1 MLFYATTDEPRVAEV
16 AAGLDAHHVD
26 YHLDA
31 EIRERHGWREE
42 FEAALRTSSVYAL
55 FVSPELLASD
65 WAVLEIGLAL
75 ARVRQGKATVLLVL
89 LRDVVI
95 PEHLRT
101 FRALDARRMTGQEI
115 AAEIGAEL
123 TRNGRKTDLPGG
135 LTASEAAA
143 KGDQGGWKELSA
155 EARRGR
161 LLDDAAA
168 VAHEHSRTGRSADAI
183 RRDFLGNL
191 FCLQA
196 RFPAIATKNDQYMAL
211 AYTVRDR
218 LLKRWINTS
227 STYHTRKVRTVCYL
241 SAEFLP
247 GPHLGNALINLGIW
261 EPTRQAMAELGIALE
276 DLLEQEQE
284 PGLGSGGL
292 GRLAACYLDS
302 LSTLQI
308 PAIGYGIR
316 YEFGIFEQA
325 IKFGWQVELADNWL
339 RFGNPWEIVRPEV
352 AFEVKLRGRTEG
364 RFDADGRFRAS
375 WVPESVIRG
384 VACDTPIPGYGV
396 GTANLL
402 RLWKAEACESFDLQ
416 AFNRGDYYGAV
427 SGKIGSETVSKVL
440 YPNDEP
446 EVGKAL
452 RLQQQ
457 YFFVSCSLRDMLRI
471 FFQGETAIE
480 RFPEKYAVQLNDTH
494 PAIAVAELMR
504 LLLDEHDLDWGPAW
518 DVTRRTFAY
527 TNHTLLPEALES
539 WPMGL
544 FASLLP
550 RHLEIIFEIN
560 RRFLDDVRARFPGD
574 EARVQRLSLIDS
586 HGEPR
591 LRMANL
597 ACVGCHAINGVAA
610 LHTELL
616 ESETLRDFHELWPE
630 KFSNKTNGVTPRR
643 FMVLANPGLSRLLA
657 ERIGEK
663 WITDLSETRRLEPLA
678 DDAGFQHD
686 WRRVKRAAKVDLA
699 RLIQR
704 STGVIVD
711 PDSIFDIQAKRIHEY
726 KRQHLNLL
734 HVITLYN
741 RIRRFPESAHA
752 RRTVIFA
759 GKAAPSYTMAKLIIK
774 LINSLA
780 DVVNNDR
787 KVSDHLKV
795 VFVPNFNVKNAQLI
809 YPAADLSEQISTAG
823 KEASG
828 TGNMKFAM
836 NGALTVGTLDGANV
850 EIREAVGAENFF
862 LFGLTSEDV
871 HRVVNEGYRPREI
884 YEREPELR
892 EALDQIRDG
901 FFSGGDTEVFR
912 PLVDSLIHH
921 DPYLV
926 LADYGSYVCCQKEV
940 QRAYQDVPRWT
951 RMSILNVARMGRFS
965 SDRAVREY
973 CEDIWNVSAV
983 PVGNDPDLEPHEG
996 EAARSDTTVPAIA
1009 KRG

>member
-1 MLFYATTDEPRVAEV
+1 MVSEGRRAFLFYAATDESRVAEV
-16 AAGLDAHHVD
+16 TQALDARHVD
-26 YHLDA
+26 CHLDA
-31 EIRERHGWREE
+31 EIRKRHGWREE
-42 FEAALRTSSVYAL
+42 FEVALKTSSVYAL
-55 FVSPELLASD
+55 FVSPELFASD

-75 ARVRQGKATVLLVL
+75 GRVRQSQASLLLIL
-89 LRDVVI
+89 LRDAAI
-95 PEHLRT
+95 PEPLRA
-101 FRALDARRMTGQEI
+101 FRSLDAKLMTGSAI
-115 AAEIGAEL
+115 AAEICAEFDPKTHA
-123 TRNGRKTDLPGG
+123 TRPPGGPPESATAPAGNGDKAARHLPG
-135 LTASEAAA
+135 
-143 KGDQGGWKELSA
+143 
-155 EARRGR
+155 
-161 LLDDAAA
+161 DAAA
-168 VAHEHSRTGRSADAI
+168 AHEHSRTGRSADAI
-183 RRDFLGNL
+183 GRDFLGNL

-218 LLKRWINTS
+218 LLKRWINSS
-227 STYHTRKVRTVCYL
+227 STYLAGKVRTVCYI

-261 EPTRQAMAELGIALE
+261 EPTRQAMAELGIELE

-316 YEFGIFEQA
+316 YEFGMFEQA
-325 IKFGWQVELADNWL
+325 IKYGWQVELADTWL
-339 RFGNPWEIVRPEV
+339 RFGNPWEIVRPEL

-364 RFDADGRFRAS
+364 RFDADGRYRAS
-375 WVPESVIRG
+375 WVPDSVIRG

-427 SGKIGSETVSKVL
+427 NSKIGSETISKVL

-471 FFQGETAIE
+471 FFQGESALE

-494 PAIAVAELMR
+494 PAIAVVELMR
-504 LLLDEHDLDWGPAW
+504 LMLDEYDLEWEPAW
-518 DVTRRTFAY
+518 EITRRTFGY
-527 TNHTLLPEALES
+527 TNHTLLPEALET
-539 WPMGL
+539 WPVGL
-544 FASLLP
+544 FAWLLP

-560 RRFLDDVRARFPGD
+560 RRFLDEVRARYPDD
-574 EARVQRLSLIDS
+574 EARLQRLSLIDN

-591 LRMANL
+591 VRMANL
-597 ACVGCHAINGVAA
+597 ACVGSHAINGVAA

-616 ESETLRDFHELWPE
+616 KNETLHHFFELWPE

-643 FMVLANPGLSRLLA
+643 FMVLSNPGLTRIMI

-663 WITDLSETRRLEPLA
+663 WITDLGDARRLEA
-678 DDAGFQHD
+678 FAEDAGFHED
-686 WRRVKRAAKVDLA
+686 WRRAKLGAKVNLA

-704 STGVIVD
+704 LTGVSVD
-711 PDSIFDIQAKRIHEY
+711 PGSMFDIQAKRIHEY

-741 RIRRFPESAHA
+741 RIRRFPEIAHA
-752 RRTVIFA
+752 KRTVIFA
-759 GKAAPSYTMAKLIIK
+759 GKAAPNYTMAKLIIK
-774 LINSLA
+774 LINSLS
-780 DVVNNDR
+780 DVVNNDP
-787 KVSDHLKV
+787 VVGDHLKV
-795 VFVPNFNVKNAQLI
+795 VFLPNFSVKNAHVI
-809 YPAADLSEQISTAG
+809 CPAADLSEQISTAG

-836 NGALTVGTLDGANV
+836 NGALTIGTLDGANI
-850 EIREAVGAENFF
+850 EIREEVGPENFF
-862 LFGLTSEDV
+862 LFGLDAEQV
-871 HRVVNEGYRPREI
+871 QRVEREGYRPREI

-892 EALDQIRDG
+892 EAIDQIRSG

-912 PLVDSLIHH
+912 PLVDSLIYH

-926 LADYGSYVCCQKEV
+926 LADYAAYIGCQEEV
-940 QRAYQDVPRWT
+940 QRTYHDLRRWT
-951 RMSILNVARMGRFS
+951 RMSILNVARIGRFS

-973 CEDIWNVSAV
+973 CEDIWKVSAV
-983 PVGNDPDLEPHEG
+983 PVRSDRDLEPHNG
-996 EAARSDTTVPAIA
+996 QVGSFDAEAPAIG
-1009 KRG
+1009 KI

>member
-1 MLFYATTDEPRVAEV
+1 V
-16 AAGLDAHHVD
+16 
-26 YHLDA
+26 
-31 EIRERHGWREE
+31 
-42 FEAALRTSSVYAL
+42 
-55 FVSPELLASD
+55 
-65 WAVLEIGLAL
+65 
-75 ARVRQGKATVLLVL
+75 
-89 LRDVVI
+89 
-95 PEHLRT
+95 
-101 FRALDARRMTGQEI
+101 
-115 AAEIGAEL
+115 
-123 TRNGRKTDLPGG
+123 
-135 LTASEAAA
+135 
-143 KGDQGGWKELSA
+143 
-155 EARRGR
+155 
-161 LLDDAAA
+161 
-168 VAHEHSRTGRSADAI
+168 DAI

-191 FCLQA
+191 YCLQA

-227 STYHTRKVRTVCYL
+227 STYQAGKVRTVCYL

-261 EPTRQAMAELGIALE
+261 EPTRQAMAELGISLE
-276 DLLEQEQE
+276 DLLEQEHE

-339 RFGNPWEIVRPEV
+339 RFGNPWEILRPEL

-375 WVPESVIRG
+375 WVPDVVIRG
-384 VACDTPIPGYGV
+384 VACDTPIPGYAV

-427 SGKIGSETVSKVL
+427 SGKIGSETISKVL

-471 FFQGETAIE
+471 FFQGESAIE
-480 RFPEKYAVQLNDTH
+480 RFSEKYAVQLNDTH
-494 PAIAVAELMR
+494 PAIAVVELMR
-504 LLLDEHDLDWGPAW
+504 LLLDEYDLEWEPAW
-518 DVTRRTFAY
+518 DITRRTFGY

-539 WPMGL
+539 WPVGI
-544 FASLLP
+544 FAWLLP
-550 RHLEIIFEIN
+550 RHLELIFEIN
-560 RRFLDDVRARFPGD
+560 RRFLDEVRARFPGD
-574 EARVQRLSLIDS
+574 ETRVQRLSLIDS

-591 LRMANL
+591 VRMANL
-597 ACVGCHAINGVAA
+597 ACVGCHAINGVAG

-616 ESETLRDFHELWPE
+616 KNDTLRDFHEMWPE

-643 FMVLANPGLSRLLA
+643 FMVLANPGLARLLV
-657 ERIGEK
+657 ERIGAK
-663 WITDLSETRRLEPLA
+663 WITDLDDTRRLETITE
-678 DDAGFQHD
+678 DAVFLDD
-686 WRRVKRAAKVDLA
+686 WRRVKRDAKISLA

-704 STGVIVD
+704 LTGVSVN
-711 PDSIFDIQAKRIHEY
+711 PDSMFDIQAKRIHEY
-726 KRQHLNLL
+726 KRQHLNAL

-741 RIRRFPESAHA
+741 RIRRFPGSAHT
-752 RRTVIFA
+752 RRTVLFA
-759 GKAAPSYTMAKLIIK
+759 GKAAPNYTMAKLIIK
-774 LINSLA
+774 LISSLA
-780 DVVNNDR
+780 DVINNDPV
-787 KVSDHLKV
+787 VSDHLKV
-795 VFVPNFNVKNAQLI
+795 VFLPNFNVKNAQLV
-809 YPAADLSEQISTAG
+809 YPAADLSQQISTAG

-836 NGALTVGTLDGANV
+836 NGALTIGTLDGANI
-850 EIREAVGAENFF
+850 EIREAVCPENFF
-862 LFGLTSEDV
+862 LFGLTAEEV
-871 HRVVNEGYRPREI
+871 RRVEREGYRPAEI
-884 YEREPELR
+884 YEREPDLR
-892 EALDQIRDG
+892 EALDQIRSG
-901 FFSGGDTEVFR
+901 YFSGGDTEVFR
-912 PLVDSLIHH
+912 PLVDCLIYH

-926 LADYGSYVCCQKEV
+926 LADYAAYTRCQEEV
-940 QRAYQDVPRWT
+940 QRVYQDVHRWT
-951 RMSILNVARMGRFS
+951 RMSILNVARIGRFS

-973 CEDIWNVSAV
+973 CDEIWKVSAV
-983 PVGNDPDLEPHEG
+983 PVGSDRDLLPHDAG
-996 EAARSDTTVPAIA
+996 TVVRDAGRPHAIA
-1009 KRG
+1009 K

>member
-1 MLFYATTDEPRVAEV
+1 MVSERRRAFLFYAVTDESRVAEV
-16 AAGLDAHHVD
+16 IPGLDAHHVD

-31 EIRERHGWREE
+31 EIRKRHGWREE
-42 FEAALRTSSVYAL
+42 FEAALRTSSVYAF

-65 WAVLEIGLAL
+65 WAVSEIGLAL
-75 ARVRQGKATVLLVL
+75 GRVRQAQASALLVL
-89 LRDVVI
+89 LRNVVI
-95 PEHLRT
+95 PEPLRA
-101 FRALDARRMTGQEI
+101 FRALDAKLMTGNEI
-115 AAEIGAEL
+115 AGEICAEFDRETRGIGACE
-123 TRNGRKTDLPGG
+123 RF
-135 LTASEAAA
+135 SAAA
-143 KGDQGGWKELSA
+143 SSP
-155 EARRGR
+155 RRI
-161 LLDDAAA
+161 DTDAG
-168 VAHEHSRTGRSADAI
+168 HEHSRTGRSADAI

-227 STYHTRKVRTVCYL
+227 STYHAGKVRTVCYM

-247 GPHLGNALINLGIW
+247 GPHLGNALINRGIW
-261 EPTRQAMAELGIALE
+261 ESPRQAMAELGIALE

-316 YEFGIFEQA
+316 YEFGMFEQA

-339 RFGNPWEIVRPEV
+339 RFGNPWEIVRPEL
-352 AFEVKLRGRTEG
+352 AFEVKLRGRTDG

-375 WVPESVIRG
+375 WVPDSVIRG

-427 SGKIGSETVSKVL
+427 SGKIGSETISKVL

-471 FFQGETAIE
+471 FFQGESAIE

-494 PAIAVAELMR
+494 PAIAVVELMR
-504 LLLDEHDLDWGPAW
+504 LMLDEYDLEWERAW
-518 DVTRRTFAY
+518 DITRRTFGY

-539 WPMGL
+539 WPVGL
-544 FASLLP
+544 FAWLLP
-550 RHLEIIFEIN
+550 RHLELIFEIN
-560 RRFLDDVRARFPGD
+560 RRFLDEVRARYPGD
-574 EARVQRLSLIDS
+574 EARVQRLSLIDN

-591 LRMANL
+591 VRMANL

-616 ESETLRDFHELWPE
+616 EHETLHDFHELWPE

-643 FMVLANPGLSRLLA
+643 FMVLANPGLARIMSD
-657 ERIGEK
+657 RIGTQ
-663 WITDLSETRRLEPLA
+663 WITDLGDARRLEPFA
-678 DDAGFQHD
+678 EDAGFQDD
-686 WRRVKRAAKVDLA
+686 WRRVKREAKVNLA

-704 STGVIVD
+704 STGISVD
-711 PDSIFDIQAKRIHEY
+711 PDSMFDIQAKRIHEY

-741 RIRRFPESAHA
+741 RIRRFPGSAHV

-759 GKAAPSYTMAKLIIK
+759 GKSAPNYTMAKLIIK
-774 LINSLA
+774 LVNSLA
-780 DVVNNDR
+780 DVVNNDPV
-787 KVSDHLKV
+787 VSEYLKV
-795 VFVPNFNVKNAQLI
+795 VFLPNFNVKNAHSV

-836 NGALTVGTLDGANV
+836 NGALTIGTLDGANV

-862 LFGLTSEDV
+862 LFGLTAEEV
-871 HRVVNEGYRPREI
+871 YRAARAGYRPREI

-892 EALDQIRDG
+892 EALDQIRSG
-901 FFSGGDTEVFR
+901 AFSGGDAEMFR
-912 PLVDSLIHH
+912 PLIDSLIDH

-926 LADYGSYVCCQKEV
+926 LADYAAYIGCQEDV
-940 QRAYQDVPRWT
+940 QRAYHDVPRWT

-973 CEDIWNVSAV
+973 CESIWKVSAV
-983 PVGNDPDLEPHEG
+983 PVRSDRDLEPHEG
-996 EAARSDTTVPAIA
+996 VAARQDAGAAAIA
-1009 KRG
+1009 ES